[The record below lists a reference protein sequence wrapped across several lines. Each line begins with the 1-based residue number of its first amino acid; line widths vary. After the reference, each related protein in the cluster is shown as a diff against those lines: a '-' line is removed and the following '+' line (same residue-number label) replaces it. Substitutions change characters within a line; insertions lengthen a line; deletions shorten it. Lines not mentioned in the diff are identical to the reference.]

1 MGQPFSLD
9 SVTAIALGGVQL
21 AGGVGSV
28 IGAVLGTVT
37 LGLIANGII
46 QAWACRPSLRAALT
60 GVLLLGAI
68 SSSTSPDNRRLRPVV
83 AEPSRTL
90 AGSLKSAGGRLLSLP
105 ISYIGTILLVVCA
118 GLARPVLLQP
128 FLLMLILRQAAPLGL
143 AVIGLIPVHPG
154 AFIGLVVRRRRDG
167 GQLRPHQRLPQM
179 A

>member
-1 MGQPFSLD
+1 
-9 SVTAIALGGVQL
+9 
-21 AGGVGSV
+21 
-28 IGAVLGTVT
+28 
-37 LGLIANGII
+37 
-46 QAWACRPSLRAALT
+46 
-60 GVLLLGAI
+60 
-68 SSSTSPDNRRLRPVV
+68 LRPVV

-105 ISYIGTILLVVCA
+105 ISYIGTILLVVYA

-143 AVIGLIPVHPG
+143 AVIGQSLCIRVLSLDLSFG
-154 AFIGLVVRRRRDG
+154 GVAMG